1 MPQLDVSFLNT
12 AIRGRGATDYGFLVD
27 RLDILQSQLE
37 SDGKLSPG
45 DYDLLKKEAQK
56 IYSHPGMTPAQR
68 SNIEVKIA
76 NYGKQKSVDAL
87 SQASDIPQMNRQ
99 QEDDNSKATLLL
111 ANNPEAFLTARSQS
125 LVAKIDQLS
134 NVIDAKS
141 NSGADTT
148 AYDNELTATLSAYHD
163 TLNALGDIK
172 TKNPKSS
179 YAAYVTTNSA
189 GEIIDM
195 KIDRVGNQ
203 TKYLP
208 TNGVY
213 GGLPMY
219 GKTNGVDDA
228 GKNFFKIGNQTF
240 NEAQDIVTSPDGV
253 TQTKRLVAAGD
264 PNLKGGGFRIS
275 QGAGATVPVD
285 LTQVRS
291 QSSIPDGGWIQGEK
305 GFLYKKNPDG
315 TYEKHLNADKTKLG
329 VTDNMIIKMP
339 QSFMKGIQS
348 NVTSTVDDSIIAPTN
363 GGALPTGGMSPF
375 TPPPSTSTIPK
386 QAQDN
391 LVGPGF
397 ARTPSP
403 TQSSPAQGPS
413 IVGKAMGAAKG
424 FFANLFN
431 Q

>member
-1 MPQLDVSFLNT
+1 MPQIDVSFLNT
-12 AIRGRGATDYGFLVD
+12 AIRGRGAADYGFLVD

-56 IYSHPGMTPAQR
+56 IYSHPGLTPAQR
-68 SNIEVKIA
+68 SNVEVKIA
-76 NYGKQKSVDAL
+76 NYGKQKSVDML

-111 ANNPEAFLTARSQS
+111 ANNPEAFLTARSAS

-134 NVIDAKS
+134 QAIDAKS

-148 AYDNELTATLSAYHD
+148 AYDNELTATLGQYHD
-163 TLNALGDIK
+163 VLNALGDIK

-203 TKYLP
+203 PKYLP
-208 TNGVY
+208 TNGLY
-213 GGLPMY
+213 GGLPLY
-219 GKTNGVDDA
+219 AKSNGLTDA
-228 GKNFFKIGNQTF
+228 GKNFFTIGGQNF
-240 NEAQDIVTSPDGV
+240 SEGQDVSTADG
-253 TQTKRLVAAGD
+253 TITKKLIADGD
-264 PNLKGGGFRIS
+264 PNMKQGGYRINV
-275 QGAGATVPVD
+275 GAPTNVDVD
-285 LTQVRS
+285 LTKVRS
-291 QSSIPDGGWIQGEK
+291 QSSIPDGGWIQGDK

-329 VTDNMIIKMP
+329 ITDNMVIQMP
-339 QSFMKGIQS
+339 QSFVKGIQS
-348 NVTSTVDDSIIAPTN
+348 NVTSTVDDSILAPTN
-363 GGALPTGGMSPF
+363 GAALPTGGMTPF
-375 TPPPSTSTIPK
+375 TPPPATSTLPQ
-386 QAQDN
+386 QAKDN

-397 ARTPSP
+397 ARTPAPSYSAP
-403 TQSSPAQGPS
+403 QSGQS
-413 IVGKAMGAAKG
+413 IAGKVMGAAKG
-424 FFANLFN
+424 FFANLFG